1 MHNSLG
7 GTVSC
12 TKKRNGLGLP
22 STIHKRYLYDTVDF
36 LCYLLSFA
44 GKIGLITE
52 AHFRK
57 ESGVLVFHN
66 LFVTRLTVR

>member
-36 LCYLLSFA
+36 LCYLLSFV
-44 GKIGLITE
+44 GKNELITE
-52 AHFRK
+52 ASFPKR
-57 ESGVLVFHN
+57 EWSSCFP
-66 LFVTRLTVR
+66 